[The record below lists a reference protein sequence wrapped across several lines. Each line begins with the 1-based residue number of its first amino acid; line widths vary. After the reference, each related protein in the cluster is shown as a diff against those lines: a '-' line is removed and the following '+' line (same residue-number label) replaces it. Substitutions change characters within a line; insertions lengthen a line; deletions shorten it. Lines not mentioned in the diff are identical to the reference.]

1 MDSQRQSGT
10 APMAARRLPHR
21 RARSHAERDAMTVEI
36 GFALVS
42 GGLLAGAV
50 FLALASPALF
60 GNASS
65 GWIQYAQWAGGSVF
79 VGRVLWVLLRWPGR
93 QPSQPGRTS
102 PDS

>member
-1 MDSQRQSGT
+1 
-10 APMAARRLPHR
+10 MAAGRTRRR
-21 RARSHAERDAMTVEI
+21 GSRSQAERDATTVEI
-36 GFALVS
+36 GFALAS

-60 GNASS
+60 GNASAS
-65 GWIQYAQWAGGSVF
+65 WIQSAQWVGGTVF
-79 VGRVLWVLLRWPGR
+79 VGRVLWVLLRRPVR

>member
-1 MDSQRQSGT
+1 
-10 APMAARRLPHR
+10 MAAGRMPRPGP
-21 RARSHAERDAMTVEI
+21 RSQAERDATIVEI

-60 GNASS
+60 GNAPV
-65 GWIQYAQWAGGSVF
+65 GWIQYAQWAGGTVF
-79 VGRVLWVLLRWPGR
+79 VGRVLWVLLRHPVR